1 MDSEK
6 YYFSKIQLYDP
17 NEITNYGIQKQF
29 QRKKRRKL
37 AKLEREGIFIGKDPI
52 NLLKKATKNS
62 ESTSSNSDVTSN
74 DFIRKKWRIASLK
87 AQGVKVKDDISLLK
101 KSAKKVQKLKRKSAK
116 NWKKRTEATEQKMRD
131 KQMKRTA
138 NIQARRT
145 KKLSKKIRK
154 ARDRGRIFTASE

>member
-6 YYFSKIQLYDP
+6 YYFSKIELYDP
-17 NEITNYGIQKQF
+17 NEIANYGIQKQF

-52 NLLKKATKNS
+52 NLLKKATKIS
-62 ESTSSNSDVTSN
+62 ESTSSNSDITSN
-74 DFIRKKWRIASLK
+74 DLIRKKWRIASLK

-116 NWKKRTEATEQKMRD
+116 DWKQRTEATEQKMRE

-154 ARDRGRIFTASE
+154 ARDKGRIFTTSE